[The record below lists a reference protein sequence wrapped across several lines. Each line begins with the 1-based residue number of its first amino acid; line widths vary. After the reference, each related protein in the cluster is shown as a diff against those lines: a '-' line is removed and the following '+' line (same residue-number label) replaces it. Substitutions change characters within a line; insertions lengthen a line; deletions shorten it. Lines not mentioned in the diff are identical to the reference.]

1 VLLYQM
7 RIRNNIIFEQS
18 LLILC
23 LSVFLTVTAA
33 ERDTFQTPRT
43 EIRLI
48 SEVAH
53 INEGRD
59 FWIGVY
65 FNLASDWHIYWR
77 NPGDAGLA
85 PKFAWRLPEGFRVV
99 EIRWPFPETIMLGGL
114 ANFGYTDQVL
124 IPVMLRPPATM
135 PENEPV
141 SIQLSAEWLVCKEE
155 CIPESAQLTI
165 ALPVKSTPAVTDDQW
180 QDTFNTTREKLPLT
194 DIGWN
199 IRAEYDDNSIRL
211 KLSPPVWYT
220 GQHDQLRFYPL
231 EENVVEHAGAQRL
244 EIQSDGGYSL
254 IIPRNL
260 LTNIR
265 PDSISG
271 VLVSNSGWR
280 GAGSEKALY
289 FKAGIVEANQNEQPG
304 FLLAVLFAFA
314 GGIILNLMPCVLPV
328 LSLKIL
334 GFIAQAGEDRRRIIF
349 HGILFT
355 LGVLISFLM
364 LAGVLIGLQSG
375 GEQLGWGFQLQS
387 PGFIFILSLFL
398 FIFAL
403 NLFGVFEIGTSVM
416 GIGQKT
422 AVKGGWIGSFMSGV
436 TATIVATPCT
446 APFMGTALG
455 FAVTQPATISL
466 AIFAALGM
474 GMAAPY
480 MLISAAPG
488 LLRFVP
494 KPGPWMET
502 LKQFMGFLLAG
513 TVIWLIWVFSLQT
526 GSGGVL
532 LILGALLITA
542 IAAWIIGRWGQLDK
556 PVKLRL
562 RSWIC
567 AWVLVGTTIAVG
579 LRYMPAAV
587 ESSEAQSNKP
597 DDLEW
602 IAYSEEAYQNLREA
616 GQPFLLDFTAAWCLS
631 CQVNEQIAFGSRD
644 VKNKLSELNIK
655 LIKADWTRKDPEIT
669 RALAKYGRNSVP
681 LYVVYGNKESKPVI
695 LPEILTPAIVLDALE
710 KIN

>member
-1 VLLYQM
+1 MKDRNTTLLE
-7 RIRNNIIFEQS
+7 RF

-23 LSVFLTVTAA
+23 LSVFLTVSAA
-33 ERDTFQTPRT
+33 ATDTYQTPRT

-53 INEGRD
+53 INAGRD
-59 FWIGVY
+59 FWVGVY
-65 FNLASDWHIYWR
+65 FKLASDWHIYWR

-114 ANFGYTDQVL
+114 ANFGYTEEVL
-124 IPVMLRPPATM
+124 IPVMLRPPATLS
-135 PENEPV
+135 ENEPV
-141 SIQLSAEWLVCKEE
+141 SIQLNADWLVCKEE
-155 CIPESAQLTI
+155 CIPESADLNI
-165 ALPVKSTPAVTDDQW
+165 ALPVKSTPPATDEKW
-180 QDTFNTTREKLPLT
+180 QDIFNTTRGKLPLK
-194 DIGWN
+194 DIGWD
-199 IRAEYDDNSIRL
+199 IMADYDENSIRL
-211 KLSPPVWYT
+211 NLSPPVWYE
-220 GQHDQLRFYPL
+220 GRHNELRFYPL
-231 EENVVEHAGAQRL
+231 EDNVIEHAGKQDL
-244 EIQSDGGYSL
+244 EFNSEGGYRL

-260 LTNIR
+260 LTNIT

-271 VLVSNSGWR
+271 VLVSNTGWR

-289 FKAGIVEANQNEQPG
+289 FKTGVVAANQNEKPG

-334 GFIAQAGEDRRRIIF
+334 GFITQAGDDRRRVFLHGIIF
-349 HGILFT
+349 T
-355 LGVLISFLM
+355 TGVLISFLV
-364 LAGVLIGLQSG
+364 LAGILIGLQTG
-375 GEQLGWGFQLQS
+375 GEQLGWGYQLQS

-403 NLFGVFEIGTSVM
+403 NLFGVFEMGTSIM
-416 GIGQKT
+416 GIGQET
-422 AVKGGWIGSFMSGV
+422 AGKGGWIGSFMSGV
-436 TATIVATPCT
+436 TATVVATPCT

-466 AIFAALGM
+466 AIFAALGL

-480 MLISAAPG
+480 LLISAAPG
-488 LLRFVP
+488 FLRFVP
-494 KPGPWMET
+494 KPGRWMET
-502 LKQFMGFLLAG
+502 LKQFMGFLLVG

-542 IAAWIIGRWGQLDK
+542 MAVWIIGRWGQLDK
-556 PVKLRL
+556 PAKLRAS
-562 RSWIC
+562 SWIC
-567 AWVLVGTTIAVG
+567 ALVLVALTIVIG
-579 LRYMPAAV
+579 LSYIPAAA
-587 ESSEAQSNKP
+587 ESFKTQANKSE
-597 DDLEW
+597 DLEW
-602 IAYSEEAYQNLREA
+602 LAYSEEAYQNLRKA
-616 GQPFLLDFTAAWCLS
+616 GQPLLLDFTAAWCLS
-631 CQVNEQIAFGSRD
+631 CQVNEQIAFGSRE

-655 LIKADWTRKDPEIT
+655 LMKADWTRKDPVIT

-681 LYVVYGNKESKPVI
+681 FYVVYGTKDSEPVI